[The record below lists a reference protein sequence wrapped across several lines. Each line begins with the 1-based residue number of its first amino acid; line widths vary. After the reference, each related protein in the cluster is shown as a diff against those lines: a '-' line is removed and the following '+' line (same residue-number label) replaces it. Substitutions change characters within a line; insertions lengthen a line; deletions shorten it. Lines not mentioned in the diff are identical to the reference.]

1 MLDSLKLIHRKAGQS
16 RISGRSAIVSG
27 AEVCCYFVAKTD
39 FIDQAKRDKNPYSEI
54 HTPEMLS
61 GDFGNSAVAGSE

>member
-16 RISGRSAIVSG
+16 RHSGSWRIVSG
-27 AEVCCYFVAKTD
+27 AEVWCYFVAQPG
-39 FIDQAKRDKNPYSEI
+39 FIYHAKRDKNPYSEI

-61 GDFGNSAVAGSE
+61 GDFSDFAVASFK